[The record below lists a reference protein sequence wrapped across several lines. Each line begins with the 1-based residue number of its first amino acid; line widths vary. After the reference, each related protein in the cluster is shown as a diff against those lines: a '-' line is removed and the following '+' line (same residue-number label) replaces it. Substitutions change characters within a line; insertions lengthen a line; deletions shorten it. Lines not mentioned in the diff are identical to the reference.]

1 MKIGQLAELSGMS
14 IDTIRFYEKQG
25 LIPPPERTRSNYRS
39 YPEGTERRLVF
50 IRKARNLGFTLQEI
64 GQLLTLSEDCQ
75 AESRDVRERAQQK
88 LRDLDARIQE
98 MERMRQSL
106 ARLVQACS
114 GHGPRSQCPILEALS
129 DDE

>member
-25 LIPPPERTRSNYRS
+25 LIPAPERTRSNYRS
-39 YPEGTERRLVF
+39 YPDGTERRLVF

-64 GQLLTLSEDCQ
+64 GQLLTLSEDCH
-75 AESRDVRERAQQK
+75 AESRDVRERAEQK
-88 LRDLDARIQE
+88 LRDMDARIQE

-129 DDE
+129 DHE